1 MNLNG
6 TNSEIVISKGL
17 AIFAIFIILFLS
29 ICMNILCVFCVVPK
43 CKILKKKRLRHNS
56 ISSLISDSSEG
67 STFLYD

>member
-29 ICMNILCVFCVVPK
+29 ICMNILCVFCIVPK
-43 CKILKKKRLRHNS
+43 CKTIKNRHRSNS
-56 ISSLISDSSEG
+56 ISSLNSNSSET
-67 STFLYD
+67 SKLLYD